1 VDQPREGER
10 LGGLD
15 RARLVAASL
24 ELVQAEGLDGLSM
37 RGLADRLGVKAAS
50 LYWHVRDRRE
60 LLDLLATALLDEVPV
75 PGPGGQWRAEAR
87 ELCAAFGRVLASHRD
102 SARIL
107 LEVPSVLEASPPA
120 DHLRGLLVGAGLPSG
135 EAADATSMLL
145 FHVVIE
151 RLGSTSE
158 GHAARPEPGRPARVT
173 IANGSRG
180 VTLRA
185 GTAMDALARAA
196 KESVA
201 AAGVTVVGSEV
212 VVRRLRGTGQ
222 AEVELNPGPAWSI
235 EIQGGT
241 WNSRLLLSGLDLER
255 ISFDGGATRVDAV
268 LPVPRG
274 IVPID
279 VSGGALAV
287 RLHRPPGTA
296 AIANVSAGAV
306 QVKLD
311 ALSTALAVLDAHWES
326 PGARQ
331 VANRYELRVSGGAI
345 QVSFDDHAPSEPGH
359 DFKAPTPASS
369 APGSAVDLLLD
380 GIERRA
386 AR

>member
-1 VDQPREGER
+1 MDHPREGER
-10 LGGLD
+10 PGGLD

-75 PGPGGQWRAEAR
+75 PGPGGLWRDEAS
-87 ELCAAFGRVLASHRD
+87 ELCAAFEGVLARHRG
-102 SARIL
+102 SARVL
-107 LEVPSVLEASPPA
+107 LEVPDVVEASPLA
-120 DHLRGLLVGAGLPSG
+120 DCLRGLLVGAGLAPG
-135 EAADATSMLL
+135 EAADAASMLL
-145 FHVVIE
+145 FHVAVGQL
-151 RLGSTSE
+151 RSTDE
-158 GHAARPEPGRPARVT
+158 VGAGPEPGRPARVT

-185 GTAMDALARAA
+185 GLAMDTLARAA

-201 AAGVTVVGSEV
+201 AAGITVVGPEV

-222 AEVELNPGPAWSI
+222 AEVELNPRHDWSI

-241 WNSRLLLSGLDLER
+241 WNSRLLLSGLDLQR
-255 ISFDGGATRVDAV
+255 ISVDGGATRVDAV

-287 RLHRPPGTA
+287 RLHRPAGTA
-296 AIANVSAGAV
+296 AIANVSAGAL
-306 QVKLD
+306 QVRLD
-311 ALSTALAVLDAHWES
+311 AFSTALAVLDAHWES
-326 PGARQ
+326 QDARLA
-331 VANRYELRVSGGAI
+331 ANRYELRVSGGAI
-345 QVSFDDHAPSEPGH
+345 QVSFDDHAPSEPRH
-359 DFKAPTPASS
+359 DFGAVMPALS

-380 GIERRA
+380 GIERRGA
-386 AR
+386 S